1 MLQRVKREFQEIP
14 GLCVTIVQAARLF
27 GLPHEVC
34 GRVLSELSAQRVIQ
48 QSGRYYGALRTDF
61 VGALFI
67 DWTDRWYR

>member
-1 MLQRVKREFQEIP
+1 MP

-34 GRVLSELSAQRVIQ
+34 ERVLSELTAQRVIQ

-67 DWTDRWYR
+67 QDTERWCR